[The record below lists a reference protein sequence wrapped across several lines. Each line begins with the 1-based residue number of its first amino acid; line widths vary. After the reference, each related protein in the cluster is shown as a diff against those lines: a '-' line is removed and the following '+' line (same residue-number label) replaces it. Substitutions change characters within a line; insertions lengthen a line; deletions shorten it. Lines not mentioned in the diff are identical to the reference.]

1 MNMFDVKI
9 LDTGD
14 NPANVIMKIEKCLR
28 ACLKSRSRKILD
40 IDEFKESHD
49 DLRSDLMSCLGAPH
63 VMGSMFKGVYVD
75 LVDFGE
81 PQLFI
86 IVKTAGTW
94 TGNNWVRGKDVIL
107 LVGWKQPT
115 GSLKEMCLEAIKESL
130 STRNEVM
137 ELGLPRVLELDLC
150 RLF

>member
-1 MNMFDVKI
+1 MNIFDVKI
-9 LDTGD
+9 LDTGNHSED
-14 NPANVIMKIEKCLR
+14 VIMKIEKCLQ

-40 IDEFKESHD
+40 IGEFKESHN

-63 VMGSMFKGVYVD
+63 VMGSMFKQVFVD
-75 LVDFGE
+75 LMNFGE
-81 PQLFI
+81 PQL

-150 RLF
+150 SLF